1 LGEDINLLVVSNTSG
16 EGPSNRPDTFNQIPT
31 TAQLEERVSEH
42 GQKPQHNPAFMHS
55 ATLAPTPEVMDTFAN
70 ESHKA
75 RSSDSIDQD
84 KMVALEA
91 RIRVAVW
98 AVEMCLVPNI
108 VVPKSF
114 VFPSSSNIME
124 HNVP

>member
-55 ATLAPTPEVMDTFAN
+55 ATLAPTPEVMDTLPTSLTRPGHLIALIKIRWWRWKPEL
-70 ESHKA
+70 ES
-75 RSSDSIDQD
+75 Q
-84 KMVALEA
+84 
-91 RIRVAVW
+91 
-98 AVEMCLVPNI
+98 
-108 VVPKSF
+108 F
-114 VFPSSSNIME
+114 GQ
-124 HNVP
+124 